1 MFCSVHYLMLTCSE
15 TAEEALNL
23 CTQQVQEFPL
33 MMEMQ

>member
-15 TAEEALNL
+15 IAEEVLNL
-23 CTQQVQEFPL
+23 CTQQAQECRL